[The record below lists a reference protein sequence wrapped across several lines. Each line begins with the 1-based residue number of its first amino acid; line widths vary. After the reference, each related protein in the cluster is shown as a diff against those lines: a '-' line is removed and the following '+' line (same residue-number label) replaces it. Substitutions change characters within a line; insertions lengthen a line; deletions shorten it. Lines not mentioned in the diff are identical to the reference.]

1 MPSSY
6 PGAAD
11 SFGAPAAS
19 DPQSTPVGGRTHSQ
33 SHTDLGDAVEAI
45 EAELG
50 LNPSGA
56 AATVAARLDA
66 HDASTTPHIPAG
78 AVSGSGAVGAVK
90 WDESVGRRCFAWD
103 TVNSRWQMIYG
114 DTGVRDVAASS
125 TLPGDTTIAALK
137 VRRIGNTVEFVAWFT
152 PGATLQA
159 IDRRGIRSM
168 YALPSG
174 FRPSMNGSQ
183 YDALPAG
190 ALGTGDQ
197 TRFLMLGTPT
207 DGTTLYFWATGDA
220 ASTNWTAVTHI
231 LRRIWTTND
240 PWPTV
245 LPGTAAGSIPD
256 A

>member
-11 SFGAPAAS
+11 SFGAPAGS

-66 HDASTTPHIPAG
+66 HDASTTPHLPAG

-90 WDESVGRRCFAWD
+90 WDESVGRRCFVWD
-103 TVNSRWQMIYG
+103 TTNSRWQMTYG
-114 DTGVRDVAASS
+114 DTGSRYVTDWFSNGWNLNYTASGIRRYGNVVDMWIILNAANATARAAL
-125 TLPGDTTIAALK
+125 TLPL
-137 VRRIGNTVEFVAWFT
+137 
-152 PGATLQA
+152 
-159 IDRRGIRSM
+159 
-168 YALPSG
+168 G
-174 FRPSMNGSQ
+174 FRPANLRYTSAIGYLDPPGPVNLTEI
-183 YDALPAG
+183 D
-190 ALGTGDQ
+190 
-197 TRFLMLGTPT
+197 T
-207 DGTTLYFWATGDA
+207 DGVLSVWGYTTTPPSGSYYMSGT
-220 ASTNWTAVTHI
+220 
-231 LRRIWTTND
+231 WTTND

-245 LPGTAAGSIPD
+245 LPGTASGGIPS

>member
-11 SFGAPAAS
+11 SFGAPAGS

-45 EAELG
+45 ETELG

-66 HDASTTPHIPAG
+66 HDASTSPHIPAG

-114 DTGVRDVAASS
+114 DTGWRDIAASS
-125 TLPGDTTIAALK
+125 
-137 VRRIGNTVEFVAWFT
+137 IGTPPVEFTIV
-152 PGATLQA
+152 
-159 IDRRGIRSM
+159 RSM
-168 YALPSG
+168 WRVECRAYNMHATSEVPIPVG
-174 FRPSMNGSQ
+174 FRPCDASSGSA
-183 YDALPAG
+183 YPVGTASVGAMLWNAGTSRFVPSGAVAGYLAAFLYWSYVTADAWPA
-190 ALGTGDQ
+190 
-197 TRFLMLGTPT
+197 
-207 DGTTLYFWATGDA
+207 
-220 ASTNWTAVTHI
+220 
-231 LRRIWTTND
+231 
-240 PWPTV
+240 V
-245 LPGTAAGSIPD
+245 LPGVASSGIPS